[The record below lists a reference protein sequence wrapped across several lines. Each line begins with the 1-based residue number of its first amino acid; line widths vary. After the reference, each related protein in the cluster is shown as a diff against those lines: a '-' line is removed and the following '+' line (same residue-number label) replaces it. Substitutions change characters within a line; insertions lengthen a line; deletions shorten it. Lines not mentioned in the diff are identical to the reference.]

1 MKNFLWEKFAPGTWF
16 VTRKTGTTSSCL
28 TYKFTKDQN
37 GFRSVRQARQ
47 LLLGDT
53 LGIDH
58 EYIYTGE
65 LSTPEEWSL
74 PAKMVAKFPLNPLGS
89 SSYIVLATDYISS
102 GLLCTCQEL
111 NVLSLF
117 YVHRL
122 SCSLLQRKPEENPDL
137 TEKMESVLLSTGL
150 PFAPDFVSH
159 LSKITHDVHCKY
171 GNSSIAMEI

>member
-1 MKNFLWEKFAPGTWF
+1 MKQLALRMALISIFASKSLAHEYYSGQCPQFPPMKSFVWEKFAPGTWF
-16 VTRKTGTTSSCL
+16 VTKKTGTTSSCL
-28 TYKFTKDQN
+28 TYNFAKDEN

-89 SSYIVLATDYISS
+89 SSYVVVATDYISA
-102 GLLCTCQEL
+102 GLVCTCQ
-111 NVLSLF
+111 V
-117 YVHRL
+117 
-122 SCSLLQRKPEENPDL
+122 
-137 TEKMESVLLSTGL
+137 
-150 PFAPDFVSH
+150 
-159 LSKITHDVHCKY
+159 
-171 GNSSIAMEI
+171 